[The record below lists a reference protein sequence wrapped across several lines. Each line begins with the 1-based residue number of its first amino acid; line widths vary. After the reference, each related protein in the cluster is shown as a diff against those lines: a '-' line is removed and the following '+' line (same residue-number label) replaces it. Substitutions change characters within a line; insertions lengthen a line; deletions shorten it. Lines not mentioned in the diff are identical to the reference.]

1 VGPACALLRALAA
14 VTIKPSPLR
23 CLSAAD
29 SPLRYFMSV
38 VKFLCP
44 NGHQLNAPLN
54 LVGKAGKCP
63 KCGTAFVVPAP
74 EPEEPEPQPV
84 TKPAAGGSGKLAS
97 DSSGGSSPRLDIKL
111 GSGIKPAQGAKP
123 SEEIFVFLCPNGHK
137 LNGPPTLKGK
147 LGQCPHCGAKFRI
160 PEDEPEPEIIEG
172 GEIVDELPEAD
183 AVEEI
188 SPDQLEIEEPEPPF
202 EEGVHPLAHIIGRL
216 WRHKGESGE
225 LELLLPEGEIMQPE
239 HFSPSLSASD
249 YGVFAT
255 REGQGFSFSVIPWA
269 NVRRVNV
276 HKVEQLPPGAFPE

>member
-1 VGPACALLRALAA
+1 
-14 VTIKPSPLR
+14 
-23 CLSAAD
+23 
-29 SPLRYFMSV
+29 MSV

-44 NGHQLNAPLN
+44 NGHPLNAPLN

-74 EPEEPEPQPV
+74 EPEDAPASQPAP
-84 TKPAAGGSGKLAS
+84 TGSGRLAET
-97 DSSGGSSPRLDIKL
+97 GSAPRLDIKM
-111 GSGIKPAQGAKP
+111 GSGIKPGPGVQP
-123 SEEIFVFLCPNGHK
+123 HQEVFVFLCPNGHK
-137 LNGPPTLKGK
+137 LNGPPSLKGK

-160 PEDEPEPEIIEG
+160 PDDEPEVVEG
-172 GEIVDELPEAD
+172 AKLVDEPPSETD

-216 WRHKGESGE
+216 WQHKGENGE
-225 LELLLPEGEIMQPE
+225 LEILLPEGEIMHPE
-239 HFSPSLSASD
+239 HFSAPLSARD

-255 REGQGFSFSVIPWA
+255 REGHGYSFSVIPWA

-276 HKVEQLPPGAFPE
+276 HKVDQLPPGSFPE